1 LVKIKTCSGSFI
13 LNNFGL
19 SPSASNPGD
28 GVSEVV
34 LSLAHQ
40 RGKKKQAKTKL
51 NQTKPN
57 KKKTPQ
63 SVPSSNAIQF
73 Q

>member
-1 LVKIKTCSGSFI
+1 MQLSISF
-13 LNNFGL
+13 NNFGV

-34 LSLAHQ
+34 LLLSHQ
-40 RGKKKQAKTKL
+40 RWK
-51 NQTKPN
+51 KPN
-57 KKKTPQ
+57 KTKQYKKAPQ
-63 SVPSSNAIQF
+63 SVPNSNAIQF